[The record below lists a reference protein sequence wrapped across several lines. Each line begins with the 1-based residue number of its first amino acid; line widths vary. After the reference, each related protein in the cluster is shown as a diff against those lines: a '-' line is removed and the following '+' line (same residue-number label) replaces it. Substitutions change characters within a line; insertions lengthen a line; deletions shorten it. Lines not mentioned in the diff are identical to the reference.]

1 MASLLLGSANVLVLD
16 EPGNHL
22 DVETVEALAEALR
35 LYKGTVVFTSH
46 DRHFMARVAT
56 NVIEVRDG
64 RVRNYFG
71 SYDTYCEAVEK
82 EVEEGER
89 ARNAAAGKPGG
100 KSPGKSSGDDGRKDH
115 RDQRKT
121 GKELKTL
128 ERKIAKLDGEKREL
142 NDKAPHRDQSRR
154 SAPVARSGQSDR
166 SRTQRS
172 RRTLARTQRFLVR
185 CRHKLSLHKSNFGK
199 VGHSRMPIFEMRA
212 YETPTSANHKHTGM
226 HPFPCGAILSP

>member
-1 MASLLLGSANVLVLD
+1 MASLLLGTANVLVLD

-35 LYKGTVVFTSH
+35 LYKGTVIFTSH

-82 EVEEGER
+82 EVDEGER
-89 ARNAAAGKPGG
+89 ARNAASGNSGG
-100 KSPGKSSGDDGRKDH
+100 KASGKSSGKSSGGDGRKEH

-128 ERKIAKLDGEKREL
+128 ERKIAKLDDEKREL
-142 NDKAPHRDQSRR
+142 NTKLLTETKPDEAVRLHDQVKAIEVELSEAEERWLEL
-154 SAPVARSGQSDR
+154 SD
-166 SRTQRS
+166 
-172 RRTLARTQRFLVR
+172 F
-185 CRHKLSLHKSNFGK
+185 
-199 VGHSRMPIFEMRA
+199 
-212 YETPTSANHKHTGM
+212 
-226 HPFPCGAILSP
+226 